1 MYHIRFQSFVTYVV
15 NWSCVFFFLPYQVWD
30 STSGHELFT
39 LEGGTTSAVTFCCF
53 KPTSHSIVGVSDT
66 VAKVRTQEK

>member
-1 MYHIRFQSFVTYVV
+1 MYHIRFQSFVTYVI
-15 NWSCVFFFLPYQVWD
+15 NWTSHLQVWD
-30 STSGHELFT
+30 STSGQELFT